1 MKRVRDDI
9 IELGRRRSIN
19 QKRKKCKMTY
29 YYYDKVL
36 VSNCKLKSL
45 PSYAGKMT
53 MDSVVQLSVQQA
65 EWGAAV
71 PEASEGI
78 SLAGDFYQVVIPE
91 KVTYQIHKEGN
102 LVRAYVE
109 DFVWLEKTV
118 MGVPASILALLKGKV
133 LLGGSL
139 LHAGDWA
146 YAAIGERER
155 TADSADGG
163 TGAYDT
169 DTYSSYIRYASPGK
183 SVMVLEREERMEG
196 VAHIASIY
204 SDYAIE
210 TLGMLGIFVLQR
222 DPGREA
228 IEPMDEPELKKN
240 AILENIVGYE
250 LFPQE
255 LKQRASNSRIV
266 NRISQELYMASML
279 AL

>member
-1 MKRVRDDI
+1 
-9 IELGRRRSIN
+9 
-19 QKRKKCKMTY
+19 MTY

-45 PSYAGKMT
+45 TSYAGKMT

-65 EWGAAV
+65 EWGTAA
-71 PEASEGI
+71 PEAPEGI

-109 DFVWLEKTV
+109 DFAWLEKTV
-118 MGVPASILALLKGKV
+118 MGVPASVLALLKGKV

-146 YAAIGERER
+146 YAAVGERGH
-155 TADSADGG
+155 ADDG
-163 TGAYDT
+163 TGAYNT
-169 DTYSSYIRYASPGK
+169 DTYSPYIRYASPGK
-183 SVMVLEREERMEG
+183 AVMALEREGRMEG

-204 SDYAIE
+204 SDYAVE
-210 TLGMLGIFVLQR
+210 TLGLLGVFVLQR

-228 IEPMDEPELKKN
+228 IEPMDVPEMKKD
-240 AILENIVGYE
+240 ALLESIVGYE

-255 LKQRASNSRIV
+255 LKERANDSRIV

>member
-1 MKRVRDDI
+1 
-9 IELGRRRSIN
+9 
-19 QKRKKCKMTY
+19 MTY

-45 PSYAGKMT
+45 TSYAGKMT

-65 EWGAAV
+65 EWGTAA
-71 PEASEGI
+71 PEAPEGI

-146 YAAIGERER
+146 YAAVGERGGA
-155 TADSADGG
+155 ADSADGS
-163 TGAYDT
+163 TDAYNT
-169 DTYSSYIRYASPGK
+169 DIYSPYIRYASPGK
-183 SVMVLEREERMEG
+183 AVMVLEREGRMEG

-210 TLGMLGIFVLQR
+210 TLGLLGVFVLQR
-222 DPGREA
+222 DPSREA
-228 IEPMDEPELKKN
+228 IEPMDVPELKKD
-240 AILENIVGYE
+240 AVLGNIVGYD

-255 LKQRASNSRIV
+255 LKGRANDSRIV
-266 NRISQELYMASML
+266 NKISQELYMASML